1 MGAIPPKPNER
12 NGKKVM
18 TRNGIEYNLSIS
30 PYTVEKNGL
39 TFYFS
44 SKRNLK
50 TFEDTL
56 TDFIYLEC
64 EKLSKKYKLKIS
76 AYAYGSLVNILS
88 VVLYKRIEKRGFLVL
103 NTDIEGSNEPTNVD
117 QDTIWYL

>member
-1 MGAIPPKPNER
+1 
-12 NGKKVM
+12 M

-30 PYTVEKNGL
+30 PYTLEKNGL

-56 TDFIYLEC
+56 TEFINLEC
-64 EKLSKKYKLKIS
+64 EKLSKKYKMKIS
-76 AYAYGSLVNILS
+76 AYNYGSLVNILS

-103 NTDIEGSNEPTNVD
+103 NTENAESPESIKID

>member
-1 MGAIPPKPNER
+1 
-12 NGKKVM
+12 M

-30 PYTVEKNGL
+30 PYTIEKNGL
-39 TFYFS
+39 IFYFS

-50 TFEDTL
+50 TCEDTL

-64 EKLSKKYKLKIS
+64 EKLSKKYKMKIS
-76 AYAYGSLVNILS
+76 AYAYGSLVNIFS

-103 NTDIEGSNEPTNVD
+103 NTEDEESPEPIKID
-117 QDTIWYL
+117 QETIWYL

>member
-1 MGAIPPKPNER
+1 
-12 NGKKVM
+12 M

-56 TDFIYLEC
+56 TEYVNLEC
-64 EKLSKKYKLKIS
+64 EKLSKKFKLKIL
-76 AYAYGSLVNILS
+76 AYTYGSLVNILS
-88 VVLYKRIEKRGFLVL
+88 VVLYKRVEKRGFLVL
-103 NTDIEGSNEPTNVD
+103 NTENEESPEPINID
-117 QDTIWYL
+117 QNTIWYL

>member
-1 MGAIPPKPNER
+1 MVKVGEIPPKPNER
-12 NGKKVM
+12 NGKIM

-56 TDFIYLEC
+56 TEYVNLEC
-64 EKLSKKYKLKIS
+64 EKLSKKFKLKIS
-76 AYAYGSLVNILS
+76 AYTYGSLVNILS
-88 VVLYKRIEKRGFLVL
+88 IVLYKRIEKRGFLVL
-103 NTDIEGSNEPTNVD
+103 NTESPESINID
-117 QDTIWYL
+117 QNTIWYL

>member
-1 MGAIPPKPNER
+1 MGEIPPKPNER
-12 NGKKVM
+12 NGKIM

-56 TDFIYLEC
+56 TEYVNLEC
-64 EKLSKKYKLKIS
+64 EKLSKKFKLKIS
-76 AYAYGSLVNILS
+76 AYTYGSLVNILS
-88 VVLYKRIEKRGFLVL
+88 IVLYKRIEKRGFLVL
-103 NTDIEGSNEPTNVD
+103 NTENEEISGPIKID
-117 QDTIWYL
+117 QEKIWYL